1 MILQK
6 KIKQKFTN
14 DKIYVDQN
22 FRKKTHFF

>member
-22 FRKKTHFF
+22 FRKKAHFF